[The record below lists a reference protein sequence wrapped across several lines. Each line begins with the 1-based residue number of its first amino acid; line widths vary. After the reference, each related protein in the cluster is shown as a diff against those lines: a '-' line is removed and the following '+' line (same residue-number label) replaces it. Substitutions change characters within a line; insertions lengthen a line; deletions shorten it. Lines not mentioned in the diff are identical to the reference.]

1 LVFRGGQPDRG
12 PCTTEGENGG
22 ATEAYVSLDHQMHE
36 FDVALPRAQTFL
48 GEIVAEWDREAFDK
62 AHVEIERRRVK
73 HELGFEME
81 GSALIDLAND
91 LQPSGTLAYWYEDEA
106 AFVDTVSTGT
116 LRRLFDER
124 YVAGRLTLVV
134 AANAATL
141 STLRD
146 EITSFARIPAGAV
159 DAEWADLSWLSGD
172 VRTAAALEYTNYVG
186 FRFRDP
192 WEVPSRIRYLVFF
205 GVAERSSEVFV
216 ENRCDAI
223 DPDVEFH
230 HTPMEEVWVYTVENA
245 ACSTNGEPAGYR
257 IFEENLAYLGT
268 PASLEWWRQYIEKD
282 VKQYTLFDDR
292 SDMVADEVVCSLIG
306 IAQTTAAPSWAEC
319 AGPVDPLRLIE
330 AAAWLG
336 ERSVAFRVYQDERRY
351 DLWYAEDDPASVG
364 GEGGSSRDLV
374 SDFLHLETGPKP
386 AWSLVT
392 FFSVVMTASA
402 GLGLALSGA
411 VRRVKTRRFL
421 RRLSVVRKRGPDEE

>member
-1 LVFRGGQPDRG
+1 
-12 PCTTEGENGG
+12 
-22 ATEAYVSLDHQMHE
+22 
-36 FDVALPRAQTFL
+36 
-48 GEIVAEWDREAFDK
+48 
-62 AHVEIERRRVK
+62 
-73 HELGFEME
+73 
-81 GSALIDLAND
+81 
-91 LQPSGTLAYWYEDEA
+91 
-106 AFVDTVSTGT
+106 
-116 LRRLFDER
+116 
-124 YVAGRLTLVV
+124 
-134 AANAATL
+134 
-141 STLRD
+141 
-146 EITSFARIPAGAV
+146 
-159 DAEWADLSWLSGD
+159 
-172 VRTAAALEYTNYVG
+172 
-186 FRFRDP
+186 
-192 WEVPSRIRYLVFF
+192 
-205 GVAERSSEVFV
+205 
-216 ENRCDAI
+216 
-223 DPDVEFH
+223 
-230 HTPMEEVWVYTVENA
+230 MEEVWVYTVENA